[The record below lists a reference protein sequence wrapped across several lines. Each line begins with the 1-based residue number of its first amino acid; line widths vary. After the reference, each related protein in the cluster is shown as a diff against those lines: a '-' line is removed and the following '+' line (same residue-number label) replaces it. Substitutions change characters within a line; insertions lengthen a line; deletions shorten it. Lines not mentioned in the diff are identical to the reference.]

1 MEKSKTLK
9 CNYRMFKNLS
19 FTLTSNILALGISS
33 VTTFLLP
40 RFLEVEQYGFLQLYL
55 FYINY
60 TGFLHFGWADG
71 IFLRYGGEYYDG
83 LDKSKFSGQFW
94 LYAGLE
100 ITLGL
105 LICVASYALALPQD
119 KSIVL
124 GLTGISVILLLP
136 RTLLQYILQCTNR
149 IKEYATLTVLEK
161 IAYITAVITVLAAGI
176 YSYIPM
182 ILADLLGKVC
192 SLLYS
197 VYQCRD
203 ILTTKPTKLGSSI
216 QEAFANISVG
226 IKLMFA
232 NIASMLIIGFVRL
245 SIENQWDVTTF
256 GKVSLTM
263 AVSNLLMVFIRAVA
277 MVMFP
282 MLRRTSSD
290 KLSGIYNTMRTGL
303 MIPLLGML
311 VFYYPAK
318 IVLSAWLPQ
327 YADSLVYM
335 ALLFPMCVFESKM
348 SMLIETY
355 MKTLRKEKWLLLVNV
370 VTVSLSVIITLI
382 TTYWLHNLDLA
393 VASIV
398 FLLAFRCVFAEL
410 LLSTVLDVNVKT
422 DIVLELLL
430 TIIFIGA
437 SWFIGGITGL
447 VIYAVAYSA
456 YLMAKRKDI
465 SMIFKLAT
473 RLINR

>member
-1 MEKSKTLK
+1 MVNKIAYTL
-9 CNYRMFKNLS
+9 S
-19 FTLTSNILALGISS
+19 SNIISFLISAL
-33 VTTFLLP
+33 VTFVVPKMLGS
-40 RFLEVEQYGFLQLYL
+40 ESYGYFQLYL
-55 FYINY
+55 FYASY

-71 IFLRYGGEYYDG
+71 VFLRHGGEYYDK
-83 LDKSKFSGQFW
+83 LDKKTFSGQFW
-94 LYAGLE
+94 LYTITE
-100 ITLGL
+100 IIFGL
-105 LICVASYALALPQD
+105 LICVVGVTAVSDQD
-119 KSIVL
+119 KSIVIA
-124 GLTGISVILLLP
+124 LTGISVFLILP
-136 RTLLQYILQCTNR
+136 RTLLNYILQCTNR
-149 IKEYATLTVLEK
+149 IKEYAILTILEK
-161 IAYITAVITVLAAGI
+161 VVYMGMVIAVVIIGTE
-176 YSYIPM
+176 SYVPM

-290 KLSGIYNTMRTGL
+290 KLSSIYNTMRTGL

-327 YADSLVYM
+327 YADSLIYM

-410 LLSTVLDVNVKT
+410 LLSTVLDVDVKT
-422 DIVLELLL
+422 DIALELAL

-447 VIYAVAYSA
+447 LIYAVAYIA
-456 YLMAKRKDI
+456 YLVAKRKDV

>member
-1 MEKSKTLK
+1 MKSV
-9 CNYRMFKNLS
+9 FKS
-19 FTLTSNILALGISS
+19 FTYTFVSNVVSFIISAIVTFFVPKQLGIES
-33 VTTFLLP
+33 
-40 RFLEVEQYGFLQLYL
+40 YGYFQLYL
-55 FYINY
+55 FYISY

-71 IFLRYGGEYYDG
+71 IFLRYGGEYYDK

-94 LYAGLE
+94 LYSGVEVAF
-100 ITLGL
+100 GL
-105 LICVASYALALPQD
+105 LICLAGFTLASPQD
-119 KSIVL
+119 KAIVL
-124 GLTGISVILLLP
+124 ALTGISVFLVLP

-161 IAYITAVITVLAAGI
+161 VIYITAVVLSLLAGTH
-176 YSYIPM
+176 SFIPM
-182 ILADLLGKVC
+182 ILADLLGKGC
-192 SLLYS
+192 ALLYS
-197 VYQCRD
+197 IYQCRD
-203 ILTTKPTKLGSSI
+203 ILSTKPAGLQVSLK
-216 QEAFANISVG
+216 EAWANISVG

-245 SIENQWDVTTF
+245 SIENQWDVATF

-263 AVSNLLMVFIRAVA
+263 SVSNLLMVFIRAVA
-277 MVMFP
+277 LVMFP
-282 MLRRTSSD
+282 MLRRTNSD
-290 KLSGIYNTMRTGL
+290 KLSGIYNTMRTCL

-311 VFYYPAK
+311 IFYYPAK
-318 IVLSAWLPQ
+318 VILSAWLPQ

-335 ALLFPMCVFESKM
+335 AMLFPMCVFESKM

-370 VTVSLSVIITLI
+370 TTVSLSVVITLI

-422 DIVLELLL
+422 DIVLELAL
-430 TIIFIGA
+430 TIVFVGA
-437 SWFIGGITGL
+437 SWFVGGIAGL
-447 VIYAVAYSA
+447 AIYAVAYLI
-456 YLMAKRKDI
+456 YLFIKRNDVAFVLNTALR
-465 SMIFKLAT
+465 MVRRA
-473 RLINR
+473 

>member
-1 MEKSKTLK
+1 MKSV
-9 CNYRMFKNLS
+9 FKS
-19 FTLTSNILALGISS
+19 FTYTFVSNVVSFIISAVVTFFVPKQLG
-33 VTTFLLP
+33 
-40 RFLEVEQYGFLQLYL
+40 VESYGYFQLYL
-55 FYINY
+55 FYISY

-71 IFLRYGGEYYDG
+71 VFLRYGGEYYDK

-94 LYAGLE
+94 LYSGAE
-100 ITLGL
+100 VAFGL
-105 LICVASYALALPQD
+105 LICLASVTLTLPQD
-119 KSIVL
+119 KAIVL
-124 GLTGISVILLLP
+124 ALTGISVFLVLP

-161 IAYITAVITVLAAGI
+161 VIYITVVVLSLLAGTH
-176 YSYIPM
+176 SFIPM
-182 ILADLLGKVC
+182 ILADLLGKSC
-192 SLLYS
+192 ALLYS

-203 ILTTKPTKLGSSI
+203 ILVTKPTGLKTSLK
-216 QEAFANISVG
+216 EARANIAVG

-245 SIENQWDVTTF
+245 SIESQWDVTTF

-263 AVSNLLMVFIRAVA
+263 SVSNLLMVFIRAVA
-277 MVMFP
+277 LVMFP
-282 MLRRTSSD
+282 MLRRTNSD
-290 KLSGIYNTMRTGL
+290 KLSGIYNTMRTCL

-311 VFYYPAK
+311 IFYYPAK
-318 IVLSAWLPQ
+318 VILSAWLPQ

-370 VTVSLSVIITLI
+370 TTVLLSVVITLS

-398 FLLAFRCVFAEL
+398 LLLAFRCVFAEL

-422 DIVLELLL
+422 DIVMELSL

-437 SWFIGGITGL
+437 SWFVGGVAGL
-447 VIYAVAYSA
+447 AIYALA
-456 YLMAKRKDI
+456 YLVYLFIKRNDVVFVLNTVLR
-465 SMIFKLAT
+465 MI
-473 RLINR
+473 RR

>member
-1 MEKSKTLK
+1 MKSV
-9 CNYRMFKNLS
+9 FKS
-19 FTLTSNILALGISS
+19 FTYTFVSNVVSFIISAIVTFFVPKQLGIES
-33 VTTFLLP
+33 
-40 RFLEVEQYGFLQLYL
+40 YGYFQLYL
-55 FYINY
+55 FYISY

-71 IFLRYGGEYYDG
+71 IFLRYGGEYYDK

-94 LYAGLE
+94 LYSGVEVAF
-100 ITLGL
+100 GL
-105 LICVASYALALPQD
+105 LICLAGFTLASPQD
-119 KSIVL
+119 KAIVL
-124 GLTGISVILLLP
+124 ALTGISVFLVLP

-161 IAYITAVITVLAAGI
+161 VIYITAVVLSLLAGTH
-176 YSYIPM
+176 SFIPM
-182 ILADLLGKVC
+182 ILADLLGKGC
-192 SLLYS
+192 ALLYS
-197 VYQCRD
+197 IYQCRD
-203 ILTTKPTKLGSSI
+203 ILATKPAGLQASLK
-216 QEAFANISVG
+216 EAWTNISVG

-245 SIENQWDVTTF
+245 SIENQWDVATF

-263 AVSNLLMVFIRAVA
+263 SVSNLLMVFIRAVA
-277 MVMFP
+277 LVMFP
-282 MLRRTSSD
+282 MLRRTNSD
-290 KLSGIYNTMRTGL
+290 KLSGIYNTMRTCL

-311 VFYYPAK
+311 IFYYPAK
-318 IVLSAWLPQ
+318 VILSAWLPQ

-370 VTVSLSVIITLI
+370 TTVSLSVVITLI

-422 DIVLELLL
+422 DIVLELAL
-430 TIIFIGA
+430 TIVFVGA
-437 SWFIGGITGL
+437 SWFVGGIAGL
-447 VIYAVAYSA
+447 AIYAVAYLV
-456 YLMAKRKDI
+456 YLFIKRNDVAFVLNTALR
-465 SMIFKLAT
+465 MV
-473 RLINR
+473 RRV

>member
-1 MEKSKTLK
+1 MKSV
-9 CNYRMFKNLS
+9 FKS
-19 FTLTSNILALGISS
+19 FTYTFVSNVVSFIISAIVTFFVPKQLGIES
-33 VTTFLLP
+33 
-40 RFLEVEQYGFLQLYL
+40 YGYFQLYL
-55 FYINY
+55 FYISY

-71 IFLRYGGEYYDG
+71 IFLRYGGEYYDK

-94 LYAGLE
+94 LYSGVEVAF
-100 ITLGL
+100 GL
-105 LICVASYALALPQD
+105 LICLAGFTLASPQD
-119 KSIVL
+119 KAIVL
-124 GLTGISVILLLP
+124 ALTGISVFLVLP

-161 IAYITAVITVLAAGI
+161 VIYITAVVLSLLAGTH
-176 YSYIPM
+176 SFIPM
-182 ILADLLGKVC
+182 ILADLLGKGC
-192 SLLYS
+192 ALLYS
-197 VYQCRD
+197 IYQCRD
-203 ILTTKPTKLGSSI
+203 ILATKPAGLQASLK
-216 QEAFANISVG
+216 EAWTNISVG

-245 SIENQWDVTTF
+245 SIENQWDVATF

-263 AVSNLLMVFIRAVA
+263 SVSNLLMVFIRAVA
-277 MVMFP
+277 LVMFP
-282 MLRRTSSD
+282 MLRRTNSD
-290 KLSGIYNTMRTGL
+290 KLSGIYNTMRTCL

-311 VFYYPAK
+311 IFYYPAK
-318 IVLSAWLPQ
+318 VILSAWLPQ

-370 VTVSLSVIITLI
+370 TTVSLSVVITLI

-422 DIVLELLL
+422 DIVLELAL
-430 TIIFIGA
+430 TIVFVGA
-437 SWFIGGITGL
+437 SWFVGGIAGL
-447 VIYAVAYSA
+447 AIYAVAYLV
-456 YLMAKRKDI
+456 YLFIKRNDVAFVLNTALR
-465 SMIFKLAT
+465 MVRRA
-473 RLINR
+473 

>member
-1 MEKSKTLK
+1 MV
-9 CNYRMFKNLS
+9 KNIINIFLS
-19 FTLTSNILALGISS
+19 NGIGFLISALVTFVAPKILGISS
-33 VTTFLLP
+33 
-40 RFLEVEQYGFLQLYL
+40 YGYFQLYI
-55 FYINY
+55 FYTSY
-60 TGFLHFGWADG
+60 FTCLHFGWADG
-71 IFLRYGGEYYDG
+71 IFLKIGGEYYNK
-83 LDKSKFSGQFW
+83 LDKLKLRRQIW
-94 LYAGLE
+94 LYNIWSAVLSSILIIVAWNIDSDRAKE
-100 ITLGL
+100 TVL
-105 LICVASYALALPQD
+105 LLS
-119 KSIVL
+119 SINL
-124 GLTGISVILLLP
+124 LVILP
-136 RTLLQYILQCTNR
+136 RTLLQIILQSTNR
-149 IKEYATLTVLEK
+149 IKEYARLLMLEK
-161 IAYITAVITVLAAGI
+161 VVYLVCAMSCFVTKASFVWLIAADLAGKFI
-176 YSYIPM
+176 SYIYALM
-182 ILADLLGKVC
+182 QCKDLIIVFPDTLKGSIVETIDHIRVGVK
-192 SLLYS
+192 
-197 VYQCRD
+197 
-203 ILTTKPTKLGSSI
+203 LT
-216 QEAFANISVG
+216 ISN
-226 IKLMFA
+226 FS
-232 NIASMLIIGFVRL
+232 SMLIIGIVRF
-245 SIENQWDVTTF
+245 SIEKSWNVEVF
-256 GKVSLTM
+256 GKISLTM
-263 AVSNLLMVFIRAVA
+263 SVSNLLMLFIRAVA
-277 MVMFP
+277 LTMFP
-282 MLRRTSSD
+282 VLRRT
-290 KLSGIYNTMRTGL
+290 KEEHLSNIYVKMRTAL
-303 MIPLLGML
+303 MIPLLGLL
-311 VFYYPAK
+311 VFYYPVRV
-318 IVLSAWLPQ
+318 IMSYWLPQ
-327 YADSLVYM
+327 YADSLIYM

>member
-1 MEKSKTLK
+1 MV
-9 CNYRMFKNLS
+9 KNIS
-19 FTLTSNILALGISS
+19 YTVISNITSLLISTLITFIIPKQLGSES
-33 VTTFLLP
+33 
-40 RFLEVEQYGFLQLYL
+40 YGYFQLYI
-55 FYINY
+55 FYTSY

-71 IFLRYGGEYYDG
+71 LFLRYGGEYYDK
-83 LDKSKFSGQFW
+83 LDKRKFSGQFW
-94 LYAGLE
+94 LYSGVEVAF
-100 ITLGL
+100 GL
-105 LICVASYALALPQD
+105 LICLAGYTLASPQD
-119 KSIVL
+119 KAIVL
-124 GLTGISVILLLP
+124 ALTGISVFLLLP
-136 RTLLQYILQCTNR
+136 RTLLQYILQGTNR

-161 IAYITAVITVLAAGI
+161 VVYITVVVLSLFAGTH
-176 YSYIPM
+176 SFIPM
-182 ILADLLGKVC
+182 ILADLLGKTC

-197 VYQCRD
+197 IYQCRD
-203 ILTTKPTKLGSSI
+203 ILTTKPTGLRASWE
-216 QEAFANISVG
+216 EAWANISVG

-245 SIENQWDVTTF
+245 SIESQWDVTTF

-263 AVSNLLMVFIRAVA
+263 SVSNLLMVFINSVA

-282 MLRRTSSD
+282 MLRRTNSD
-290 KLSGIYNTMRTGL
+290 KLSSIYNTMRTCL

-311 VFYYPAK
+311 VCYYPAK
-318 IVLSAWLPQ
+318 VILSAWLPQ

-348 SMLIETY
+348 SMLINTY
-355 MKTLRKEKWLLLVNV
+355 LKTLRKEKWLLVVNV
-370 VTVSLSVIITLI
+370 TTVLLSVVTTLI

-422 DIVLELLL
+422 DIVLELAL

-437 SWFIGGITGL
+437 SWFVGGIAGL
-447 VIYAVAYSA
+447 AIYAVAYLI
-456 YLMAKRKDI
+456 YLFIKRNDVAFVLNTALR
-465 SMIFKLAT
+465 MVRRA
-473 RLINR
+473 

>member
-1 MEKSKTLK
+1 MLK
-9 CNYRMFKNLS
+9 NISYTFV
-19 FTLTSNILALGISS
+19 SNIISFLISAIVTFAVPKQLG
-33 VTTFLLP
+33 
-40 RFLEVEQYGFLQLYL
+40 VESYSFFQLYL
-55 FYINY
+55 FYANY

-71 IFLRYGGEYYDG
+71 IFLRYGGEYYDK
-83 LDKSKFSGQFW
+83 LDKPKFSGQFW
-94 LYAGLE
+94 LYSGIE
-100 ITLGL
+100 IVFGL
-105 LICVASYALALPQD
+105 LICLAGYTLASPQD
-119 KSIVL
+119 KAIVL
-124 GLTGISVILLLP
+124 ALTGISVFLLLP
-136 RTLLQYILQCTNR
+136 RTLLQYVLQGTNR

-161 IAYITAVITVLAAGI
+161 VIYITVVVLSLLAGTH
-176 YSYIPM
+176 SFIPM
-182 ILADLLGKVC
+182 ILADLLGKTC

-203 ILTTKPTKLGSSI
+203 ILTTKPTGLQASLK
-216 QEAFANISVG
+216 EAWANISVG

-263 AVSNLLMVFIRAVA
+263 SVSNLLMVFIRAVA
-277 MVMFP
+277 LVMFP
-282 MLRRTSSD
+282 MLRRTNSD
-290 KLSGIYNTMRTGL
+290 KLSGIYNTMRTCL

-311 VFYYPAK
+311 IFYYPAK
-318 IVLSAWLPQ
+318 VILSAWLPQ
-327 YADSLVYM
+327 YADSLIYM

-355 MKTLRKEKWLLLVNV
+355 MKTLRKEKWLLMVNV
-370 VTVSLSVIITLI
+370 TTVVISVVITLI

-422 DIVLELLL
+422 DIVLELAL

-437 SWFIGGITGL
+437 SWFVGGIAGL
-447 VIYAVAYSA
+447 AIYAAA
-456 YLMAKRKDI
+456 YLVYLFIKRNDVAFVLNTALR
-465 SMIFKLAT
+465 MVRRA
-473 RLINR
+473 

>member
-1 MEKSKTLK
+1 MKSV
-9 CNYRMFKNLS
+9 FKS
-19 FTLTSNILALGISS
+19 FTYTFVSNVVSFIISAIVTFFVPKQLGIES
-33 VTTFLLP
+33 
-40 RFLEVEQYGFLQLYL
+40 YGYFQLYL
-55 FYINY
+55 FYISY

-71 IFLRYGGEYYDG
+71 IFLRYGGEYYDK
-83 LDKSKFSGQFW
+83 LDKAKFSGQFW
-94 LYAGLE
+94 LYSGVEVAF
-100 ITLGL
+100 GL
-105 LICVASYALALPQD
+105 LICLASVTLASPQD
-119 KSIVL
+119 KAIVL
-124 GLTGISVILLLP
+124 ALTGISVFLVLP

-149 IKEYATLTVLEK
+149 IREYATLTVLEK
-161 IAYITAVITVLAAGI
+161 VIYITVVVLSLLAGTH
-176 YSYIPM
+176 SFIPM
-182 ILADLLGKVC
+182 ILADLLGKSC
-192 SLLYS
+192 ALLYS

-203 ILTTKPTKLGSSI
+203 ILATKPIGLKTSLK
-216 QEAFANISVG
+216 EARANIAVG

-263 AVSNLLMVFIRAVA
+263 SVSNLLMVFIRAVA
-277 MVMFP
+277 LVMFP
-282 MLRRTSSD
+282 MLRRTNSD
-290 KLSGIYNTMRTGL
+290 KLSGIYNTMRTCL
-303 MIPLLGML
+303 MIPLLEML
-311 VFYYPAK
+311 IFYYPAK
-318 IVLSAWLPQ
+318 VILSAWLPQ

-370 VTVSLSVIITLI
+370 TTVLLSVVITLS

-398 FLLAFRCVFAEL
+398 LLLAFRCVFAEL

-422 DIVLELLL
+422 DIVLELSL

-437 SWFIGGITGL
+437 SWFVGGVAGL
-447 VIYAVAYSA
+447 AIYAVAYLV
-456 YLMAKRKDI
+456 YLFIKRNDVAFVLNTVLR
-465 SMIFKLAT
+465 MI
-473 RLINR
+473 RR

>member
-1 MEKSKTLK
+1 MKMRSVGYSLVS
-9 CNYRMFKNLS
+9 NAVS
-19 FTLTSNILALGISS
+19 FLISAIITFVVPKQLGSES
-33 VTTFLLP
+33 
-40 RFLEVEQYGFLQLYL
+40 YGYFQLYL
-55 FYINY
+55 FYVSY

-71 IFLRYGGEYYDG
+71 LFLRYGGAYYEN
-83 LDKSKFSGQFW
+83 LNKPKFSGQFW
-94 LYAGLE
+94 LYSGVEVAF
-100 ITLGL
+100 GL
-105 LICVASYALALPQD
+105 LICLAAVALVTPQD
-119 KSIVL
+119 KATVL
-124 GLTGISVILLLP
+124 ALTGVSVFLVLP
-136 RTLLQYILQCTNR
+136 CTLVQYILQGTNR
-149 IKEYATLTVLEK
+149 IREYAAIIVLEK
-161 IAYITAVITVLAAGI
+161 IVYITLVIFSLLAGTH
-176 YSYIPM
+176 SFIPM
-182 ILADLLGKVC
+182 ILADLLGKTC

-197 VYQCRD
+197 IYQCRD
-203 ILTTKPTKLGSSI
+203 ILTTKPTGLRASWE
-216 QEAFANISVG
+216 EAWANISVG

-245 SIENQWDVTTF
+245 SIESQWDVTTF

-263 AVSNLLMVFIRAVA
+263 SVSNLLMVFIRAVA
-277 MVMFP
+277 LVMFP

-290 KLSGIYNTMRTGL
+290 KLSSIYNTMRTCL

-311 VFYYPAK
+311 IFYYPAK
-318 IVLSAWLPQ
+318 VILSAWLPQ
-327 YADSLVYM
+327 YADSLIYM

-370 VTVSLSVIITLI
+370 TTVSLSVVITLI

-422 DIVLELLL
+422 DIVLELAL

-437 SWFIGGITGL
+437 SWFVGGIAGL
-447 VIYAVAYSA
+447 AIYAVAYLI
-456 YLMAKRKDI
+456 YLFIKRNDVAFVLNTALR
-465 SMIFKLAT
+465 MVRRA
-473 RLINR
+473 

>member
-1 MEKSKTLK
+1 MVNKIAYTL
-9 CNYRMFKNLS
+9 S
-19 FTLTSNILALGISS
+19 SNIISFLISALI
-33 VTTFLLP
+33 TFVIPKMLGS
-40 RFLEVEQYGFLQLYL
+40 ESYGYFQLYL
-55 FYINY
+55 FYASY

-71 IFLRYGGEYYDG
+71 VFLRHGGEYYDK
-83 LDKSKFSGQFW
+83 LDKKIFSGQFW
-94 LYAGLE
+94 LYTATE
-100 ITLGL
+100 IIFGL
-105 LICVASYALALPQD
+105 LICLVGVTVVSDQD
-119 KSIVL
+119 KSIVIA
-124 GLTGISVILLLP
+124 LTGISVFLILP
-136 RTLLQYILQCTNR
+136 RTLLNYILQCTNR
-149 IKEYATLTVLEK
+149 IKEYAIVTILEK
-161 IAYITAVITVLAAGI
+161 VVYAAMVIIVVIIGTG
-176 YSYIPM
+176 SYIPM

-203 ILTTKPTKLGSSI
+203 ILTTKPAKLRSAI

-290 KLSGIYNTMRTGL
+290 KLSSIYNTMRTGL

-327 YADSLVYM
+327 YADSLIYM

-410 LLSTVLDVNVKT
+410 LLSTVLDVDVKT
-422 DIVLELLL
+422 DIALELAL

-447 VIYAVAYSA
+447 LIYAVAYIA
-456 YLMAKRKDI
+456 YLVAKRKDV

-473 RLINR
+473 KLKKR

>member
-1 MEKSKTLK
+1 MI
-9 CNYRMFKNLS
+9 
-19 FTLTSNILALGISS
+19 SNITYTLFSNIISFLISAVITFVVPKQLGSES
-33 VTTFLLP
+33 
-40 RFLEVEQYGFLQLYL
+40 YGYFQLYL
-55 FYINY
+55 FYVSY

-71 IFLRYGGEYYDG
+71 VFLRYGGEYYDR
-83 LDKSKFSGQFW
+83 LDRSKFSGQFW
-94 LYAGLE
+94 LYSSIEMA
-100 ITLGL
+100 LGL
-105 LICVASYALALPQD
+105 LICLAGYNFASPPD
-119 KSIVL
+119 KAIVL
-124 GLTGISVILLLP
+124 ALTGISVFLLLP
-136 RTLLQYILQCTNR
+136 RTLLQYVLQGTNR
-149 IKEYATLTVLEK
+149 IKEYASLTVMEK
-161 IAYITAVITVLAAGI
+161 AIYIMVVVLSLVAGTH
-176 YSYIPM
+176 SYIPM
-182 ILADLLGKVC
+182 ILADLLGKAC
-192 SLLYS
+192 ALLYS

-203 ILTTKPTKLGSSI
+203 IITTKPAGAHEAI
-216 QEAFANISVG
+216 QEAQANISVG
-226 IKLMFA
+226 IKLMFS

-263 AVSNLLMVFIRAVA
+263 SVSNLLMVFINAVA

-282 MLRRTSSD
+282 MLRRTNSD
-290 KLSGIYNTMRTGL
+290 KLSIIYNTMRTCL

-318 IVLSAWLPQ
+318 VILSAWLPQ

-348 SMLIETY
+348 SMLINTY
-355 MKTLRKEKWLLLVNV
+355 LKTLRKEKWLLIVNV
-370 VTVSLSVIITLI
+370 TTVSISVLLTTF

-422 DIVLELLL
+422 DIILEIAL

-437 SWFIGGITGL
+437 SWFVGGITGL
-447 VIYAVAYSA
+447 AIYAVAYLI
-456 YLMAKRKDI
+456 YLFIKRNDVA
-465 SMIFKLAT
+465 FVLAIMLNML
-473 RLINR
+473 RRRNA